1 MIYNYTTFFII
12 ERSNHMPS
20 AFHIIG
26 QILAIFLMALVFPA
40 VLVAQEA
47 KTRLEP
53 GRVTAN
59 ARPAA
64 FLPAAAQ
71 PESLLLTGIAAI
83 GTQRFVYLTN
93 PVTSQSIEL
102 MSGAPTTNGIE
113 LVKVQDEGLVATWKV
128 LIRQDGV
135 ERWLNFA
142 APSQTATA
150 GTIAILSAT
159 SMVPTDPVADFKR
172 PPPQNAGTMSNDTPS
187 AALRKRPL
195 NTFPLPS
202 GL

>member
-1 MIYNYTTFFII
+1 M
-12 ERSNHMPS
+12 
-20 AFHIIG
+20 
-26 QILAIFLMALVFPA
+26 
-40 VLVAQEA
+40 
-47 KTRLEP
+47 
-53 GRVTAN
+53 
-59 ARPAA
+59 
-64 FLPAAAQ
+64 
-71 PESLLLTGIAAI
+71 LLTGVAAI
-83 GTQRFVYLTN
+83 GTQRFVYVTN

-102 MSGAPTTNGIE
+102 MTGGLGTNGIE
-113 LVKVQDEGLVATWKV
+113 LVKVQDEGLVAAWKV

-159 SMVPTDPVADFKR
+159 SMVSADPSADFKR
-172 PPPQNAGTMSNDTPS
+172 PPPQNAGTMSNDNPS

-195 NTFPLPS
+195 NTFPLPG